1 MRGAGELR
9 TFTTVFL
16 FPRSPSVVPL
26 PAPRPYNKSKRFPVK
41 APNHDFTSPDSQQGG
56 ALPCRAPPLGK
67 SSTGQFSNS
76 PLSERL
82 RFSAGALPRTPF
94 RGAASGL
101 CQRGESPLESR
112 DFFAHKSLKSLLI
125 ESNLATKDFSQIVYA
140 GHHAILPLVLYL
152 FFRKIAS
159 PVYNFF

>member
-26 PAPRPYNKSKRFPVK
+26 PAPRPFHKSKRFPVK

-94 RGAASGL
+94 RGSAK
-101 CQRGESPLESR
+101 GENPLWNPMTFSSYNTLPKPNITSTLPQNH
-112 DFFAHKSLKSLLI
+112 FFHQ
-125 ESNLATKDFSQIVYA
+125 NFYR
-140 GHHAILPLVLYL
+140 LPPL
-152 FFRKIAS
+152 F
-159 PVYNFF
+159 